1 MLVFRTLIYNKGY
14 DMKTIEEINAKIQS
28 GKAVIL
34 TAEEMTALAKDVGVK
49 KASEQVDVVT
59 TGTFSPMCSSGL
71 FFNIGQPEPPM
82 IKASTIT
89 LNNVSAY
96 GGIAAADGYIGVTEV
111 ALDDPLNKVYPGKFL
126 YGGGHVIEDLVAGKK
141 VKLLAE
147 GYGTDCYP
155 NRKIEREI
163 TLNDLPFAQML
174 NPRNCY
180 QNYNVA
186 VNLGAKTVHTYMGS
200 IRPNLSHANYAT
212 AGNLSPLFNDP
223 YLRTIGLGTKIFMGG
238 GLGYVIGTGTQHVA
252 EPKRNEQ
259 GIPLTPSGTLML
271 KGDLKGMK
279 QKYVRGLSYYG
290 YGCTLALGVG
300 IPIPILDEEMAYYTS
315 ISNDN
320 ILLPVKDYDTDYP
333 NGIPRILDHVSYTQ
347 LRTGSFE
354 LMGKKVKTS
363 PLTSYTISQEIA
375 VELKRWIVEEKFEIT
390 APIK

>member
-1 MLVFRTLIYNKGY
+1 
-14 DMKTIEEINAKIQS
+14 MKTIEEINAKIKS

-34 TAEEMTALAKDVGVK
+34 TAEEMTALTKDEGVK
-49 KASEQVDVVT
+49 KAAEKVDVVT

-71 FFNIGQPEPPM
+71 FFNIGQPQPPM
-82 IKASTIT
+82 IKASTLT
-89 LNNVSAY
+89 LNNVAAY

-111 ALDDPLNKVYPGKFL
+111 AKDDPLNKVYPGKFL

-155 NRKIEREI
+155 NKKIEKEI
-163 TLNDLPFAQML
+163 TINDLPFAEML

-186 VNLGAKTVHTYMGS
+186 VNEGKKTVHTYMGS
-200 IRPNLSHANYAT
+200 IRPNLANANYAT

-223 YLRTIGLGTKIFMGG
+223 FLRTIGLGTKIFMGG
-238 GLGYVIGTGTQHVA
+238 GLGYVLGTGTQHVA
-252 EPKRNEQ
+252 EPKRSEN

-271 KGDLKGMK
+271 KGNLKGMK

-315 ISNDN
+315 IDNDN
-320 ILLPVKDYDTDYP
+320 ILLPVKDYSNDYP
-333 NGIPRILDHVSYTQ
+333 NGIPRIIDHVSYSQ
-347 LRTGSFE
+347 LRSGSID
-354 LMGKKVKTS
+354 LLGKKVKTS

-375 VELKRWIVEEKFEIT
+375 QELKRWIVEDKFTLTE
-390 APIK
+390 PIK